1 MGERYPELEPPCK
14 RRKQYAGKFQE
25 DWKRVFNGAIQKSKI
40 DEHHAWCRVCS
51 RDINISASGVYDL
64 KMHMKSKMH
73 EKNAKSALQHAPM
86 TTFFKSA
93 STAPGSTGTAEI
105 MFSYFVAEH
114 NLPAAI
120 ADHFC
125 SLAPRLFP
133 DSSIAKSMKC
143 RRTKTTMVIKR
154 CLAVE
159 ATAPVIARCQSGPY
173 SIMIDESTDRNT
185 DKRLAVLV
193 RIFDTNTGRAHT
205 RILDMPT
212 CNGGTA
218 QEIFDTLDGVLR

>member
-1 MGERYPELEPPCK
+1 MDASEREPPTK
-14 RRKQYAGKFQE
+14 RRKQYAGKFQD
-25 DWKRVFNGAIQKSKI
+25 DWKRVFNGAIRKSKI
-40 DEHHAWCRVCS
+40 DEHHAWCGVCS
-51 RDINISASGVYDL
+51 RDINISASGIYDV
-64 KMHMKSKMH
+64 KMHIKSKMH
-73 EKNAKSALQHAPM
+73 EKNARAAVQHVPM

-93 STAPGSTGTAEI
+93 SNAPETTATAEV

-125 SLAPRLFP
+125 SLAPRMFP

-143 RRTKTTMVIKR
+143 RRTKTTMVVKR

-193 RIFDTNTGRAHT
+193 RFFDTTRAHT
-205 RILDMPT
+205 RILDMPA

-218 QEIFDTLDGVLR
+218 KEIFDTLDGVLR

>member
-1 MGERYPELEPPCK
+1 MSHLFQLGETCVSPFSIP
-14 RRKQYAGKFQE
+14 GSNT
-25 DWKRVFNGAIQKSKI
+25 V
-40 DEHHAWCRVCS
+40 
-51 RDINISASGVYDL
+51 
-64 KMHMKSKMH
+64 H
-73 EKNAKSALQHAPM
+73 EKNARAAVQHVPM
-86 TTFFKSA
+86 TTFFKL
-93 STAPGSTGTAEI
+93 APNAPETRATAEV

-125 SLAPRLFP
+125 SLAPHMFL

-143 RRTKTTMVIKR
+143 RWTKTTMVVKR

-159 ATAPVIARCQSGPY
+159 ATAPVIACCQSGPY

-193 RIFDTNTGRAHT
+193 RFFDTTRAHT
-205 RILDMPT
+205 RILDMPD

-218 QEIFDTLDGVLR
+218 KEIFDTLDGVLR